1 MIFLIFGGFRAVGF
15 GGVSGSVVLY
25 VIFYIYYNRPSKSDS
40 APVRVDSYEPAG
52 LRIQQSHAETSHSVR
67 VGPGGY

>member
-25 VIFYIYYNRPSKSDS
+25 VIIYSLYYRILLTTSVKEE
-40 APVRVDSYEPAG
+40 VLVDCYG
-52 LRIQQSHAETSHSVR
+52 
-67 VGPGGY
+67 VGIWDCISL